1 MEDYDTA
8 DVPTSRLSS
17 VKNNNFREVGLL
29 YFFLLLTFFCL
40 FFKLMQMAMR
50 GCELA
55 EEMAIT
61 HQNRPC
67 FKKIDSLCARMKQ
80 DLMRPDSV
88 LANINSQGIVWAV
101 KDMIF
106 VFTRIVNAWNIIKGY
121 VYNTPEGLNNV
132 KSALSSD
139 FYNSF
144 TKWEE
149 STLDFCNNLIESFEN
164 INEMV
169 QSQRVAMQKLN
180 NNVSSKSTGRHRS
193 GNNSSA
199 NSHVRSSKNAL
210 DEAIKLMSAH
220 SVREKDT
227 ETYASQHSEEQP
239 PVSRTNYFLN
249 VVKNSEETQRQAV
262 AKGTYMKT
270 GLYNPLKKEIYE
282 ELPTGLAVA
291 PPNPCVAKPPSE
303 LKSIFTQTS
312 APICFNPLSDT
323 CDAFDNGWLPK
334 RDHGD
339 PFVAPDASLV
349 DVGVEKEMFNKH
361 VHPPPVARPLSI
373 NAADPKI
380 EYLLHRL
387 CNLKEA
393 EYFFSSQFTKNYV
406 RSSITY
412 IIFFLICFLSLCS
425 SLTSKRAFRTTR
437 TYVPSY

>member
-1 MEDYDTA
+1 
-8 DVPTSRLSS
+8 
-17 VKNNNFREVGLL
+17 
-29 YFFLLLTFFCL
+29 
-40 FFKLMQMAMR
+40 MAMH

-106 VFTRIVNAWNIIKGY
+106 VFTRIINAWNIIKGY
-121 VYNTPEGLNNV
+121 IYNTPEGLNSV

-144 TKWEE
+144 AKWED
-149 STLDFCNNLIESFEN
+149 STLDFCNNLIDSFEN

-180 NNVSSKSTGRHRS
+180 TNISGKSGRHR
-193 GNNSSA
+193 GGNSSSA
-199 NSHVRSSKNAL
+199 SNHVRSTKNSL
-210 DEAIKLMSAH
+210 EETMQLLTVH
-220 SVREKDT
+220 STREKDS
-227 ETYASQHSEEQP
+227 ETSSVNASQCSGEQS
-239 PVSRTNYFLN
+239 PVPRPTYFLN

-270 GLYNPLKKEIYE
+270 GLYNPLKKEVYGE
-282 ELPTGLAVA
+282 MPVVPPPCAPKPTG
-291 PPNPCVAKPPSE
+291 E
-303 LKSIFTQTS
+303 LKSIFTQTT
-312 APICFNPLSDT
+312 APICFNPFSET
-323 CDAFDNGWLPK
+323 CESFNNCWLQK
-334 RDHGD
+334 RDQGD
-339 PFVAPDASLV
+339 PFVTPDASFKNIA
-349 DVGVEKEMFNKH
+349 VEKEMFNKH
-361 VHPPPVARPLSI
+361 VHPPVARPITSI
-373 NAADPKI
+373 TTADPKI

-387 CNLKEA
+387 CNLNEA

-406 RSSITY
+406 R
-412 IIFFLICFLSLCS
+412 L
-425 SLTSKRAFRTTR
+425 
-437 TYVPSY
+437 